1 MAFHPVA
8 AELACVCKVA
18 PWGGGSEV
26 GGGDEGVCIGG
37 GGGEGRGGE
46 GADGGAS
53 GGGAVD
59 FGEGGEGVPAEM
71 LPGVGGILGGD
82 GGGRAKGGGD
92 DCTAVCDPQLA
103 PSAQKHVSEQMPLP
117 GGELAVCRGSG
128 WRMPQ
133 SAQSVSGYSA
143 PGPPSSQQ
151 PSEASAGIPMRVTV
165 LMQRAGGAVD
175 AGGVDAMGRGGLE
188 TGGCGG
194 ERGMRGA
201 QSTQSAPYA
210 HIGNSEP
217 GLSQ

>member
-1 MAFHPVA
+1 MAP
-8 AELACVCKVA
+8 C
-18 PWGGGSEV
+18 GSGSEL
-26 GGGDEGVCIGG
+26 GGGDEGCVGG
-37 GGGEGRGGE
+37 KGRGGE
-46 GADGGAS
+46 GAGGGAS
-53 GGGAVD
+53 GRGTVD

-82 GGGRAKGGGD
+82 GGGRATGGGD
-92 DCTAVCDPQLA
+92 DCTATCDPQLA
-103 PSAQKHVSEQMPLP
+103 QSAQKLVSNQMPLP
-117 GGELAVCRGSG
+117 GGDLAVGSGSG
-128 WRMPQ
+128 WHTPQ
-133 SAQSVSGYSA
+133 SAQSVPYWQSGYSA
-143 PGPPSSQQ
+143 PGPPSSEQ

-165 LMQRAGGAVD
+165 SMQRAGGAAG

>member
-1 MAFHPVA
+1 MAV
-8 AELACVCKVA
+8 LAGK
-18 PWGGGSEV
+18 GGGLAV
-26 GGGDEGVCIGG
+26 GGG
-37 GGGEGRGGE
+37 R
-46 GADGGAS
+46 
-53 GGGAVD
+53 
-59 FGEGGEGVPAEM
+59 
-71 LPGVGGILGGD
+71 
-82 GGGRAKGGGD
+82 
-92 DCTAVCDPQLA
+92 
-103 PSAQKHVSEQMPLP
+103 
-117 GGELAVCRGSG
+117 G

-133 SAQSVSGYSA
+133 SAPSVPYWQSGYSA

-165 LMQRAGGAVD
+165 LMQRAGGAAG
-175 AGGVDAMGRGGLE
+175 AGGVDAMGRGGQE

>member
-1 MAFHPVA
+1 
-8 AELACVCKVA
+8 VA
-18 PWGGGSEV
+18 PWGGGIEL
-26 GGGDEGVCIGG
+26 GGGD
-37 GGGEGRGGE
+37 
-46 GADGGAS
+46 
-53 GGGAVD
+53 D

-71 LPGVGGILGGD
+71 LPGVGGS
-82 GGGRAKGGGD
+82 D

-103 PSAQKHVSEQMPLP
+103 QSAQKHVSKQMPLP
-117 GGELAVCRGSG
+117 GVERVVRSGRG

-133 SAQSVSGYSA
+133 SVQSVPYWQSGYSA

-165 LMQRAGGAVD
+165 LMQRAGGAAG

-188 TGGCGG
+188 TGGCGV

>member
-1 MAFHPVA
+1 M
-8 AELACVCKVA
+8 A

-26 GGGDEGVCIGG
+26 GGGDEGGCIGG

-82 GGGRAKGGGD
+82 GGGRATGGGD
-92 DCTAVCDPQLA
+92 DCTAVCDPQSS
-103 PSAQKHVSEQMPLP
+103 PSAPKHVSKQIPLP
-117 GGELAVCRGSG
+117 GGELAVGSGSG

-133 SAQSVSGYSA
+133 SAPSVPYWQSGYSA
-143 PGPPSSQQ
+143 PGLPSSQQ

-165 LMQRAGGAVD
+165 LMQRAGGAAG
-175 AGGVDAMGRGGLE
+175 AGGVDARGRGGLE

-194 ERGMRGA
+194 ERGTSGA